1 VPESRSPLESGS
13 LDVAGGLLAAVGL
26 AGVVDALTYGPVRG
40 WGDTRVVAT
49 GAIGVLALAAFVLR
63 ELRIEH
69 PMLPFGI
76 FRNRQF
82 SGANVV
88 TLVVYG
94 AFSGA
99 LFLLPIQ
106 LQRVLGYSP
115 LESGAAFIPVTLLM
129 LLLSARAGRLADRVG
144 PRILM
149 TVGPILAGAG
159 VMLMARITPGSSYLH
174 AVLPAA
180 IVFGLGLSTTVAP
193 LTATVLAAADKE
205 YLGVASAV
213 NNDVSRVGG
222 LLAIA
227 AVPIVAG
234 VSGAD
239 ALDPQR
245 FSDGF
250 QQAVLVFGAAC
261 AGGGVLSWLTIRN
274 EPKEADQPPDDGAA

>member
-1 VPESRSPLESGS
+1 
-13 LDVAGGLLAAVGL
+13 
-26 AGVVDALTYGPVRG
+26 
-40 WGDTRVVAT
+40 
-49 GAIGVLALAAFVLR
+49 
-63 ELRIEH
+63 
-69 PMLPFGI
+69 
-76 FRNRQF
+76 
-82 SGANVV
+82 
-88 TLVVYG
+88 
-94 AFSGA
+94 
-99 LFLLPIQ
+99 
-106 LQRVLGYSP
+106 
-115 LESGAAFIPVTLLM
+115 PVTLLM

-227 AVPIVAG
+227 AIPIVAG

-250 QQAVLVFGAAC
+250 QQAV
-261 AGGGVLSWLTIRN
+261 I
-274 EPKEADQPPDDGAA
+274 